1 MVTWSESR
9 EAIGTSF
16 CQSPDLLVGMQYAAF
31 PTLNAGLYRIND
43 KGRPP
48 YLGTIP
54 YVQDECVG
62 RLSGSEQ
69 IRCVML

>member
-48 YLGTIP
+48 
-54 YVQDECVG
+54 
-62 RLSGSEQ
+62 
-69 IRCVML
+69 